1 MDSARQAKIDA
12 FDPNG
17 VGLKNGHFIGLP
29 FTEEEA
35 QLIYLGIPWDV
46 TVSYRE
52 GTSGGPGNILEASAQ
67 LDLIDPDVP
76 QAWHIGHYFRPS
88 PDAWLT
94 INNALRQK
102 SRRYIDFLE
111 NGGDVADD
119 HGMARVLEEI
129 NAACAE
135 QVERVANA
143 TAELLDAGKWV
154 GLIGGDHSSPLGYLR
169 SLAERHQSF
178 GILQI
183 DAHMDLRQAYEG
195 FTYSHASIFY
205 NALQLP
211 AVGRLVQVGI
221 RDYCEEEFN
230 LAKEQNDRVHV
241 WYEQDRQEALMRGE
255 TWHELCGQIIAD
267 LPAEVYLSFDIDG
280 LRPDLCPN
288 TGTPVPGGLTFYEA
302 IYLIRQVVQSGRTII
317 GFDLCETAGPE
328 HDWDGNVAARLAW
341 RLGNLCAL
349 SQGWKA

>member
-143 TAELLDAGKWV
+143 TADAAC
-154 GLIGGDHSSPLGYLR
+154 DQARASPQPPGMGVR
-169 SLAERHQSF
+169 AAAPIWPR
-178 GILQI
+178 
-183 DAHMDLRQAYEG
+183 
-195 FTYSHASIFY
+195 AS
-205 NALQLP
+205 AKRLP
-211 AVGRLVQVGI
+211 PVAVV
-221 RDYCEEEFN
+221 
-230 LAKEQNDRVHV
+230 RV
-241 WYEQDRQEALMRGE
+241 
-255 TWHELCGQIIAD
+255 
-267 LPAEVYLSFDIDG
+267 
-280 LRPDLCPN
+280 
-288 TGTPVPGGLTFYEA
+288 
-302 IYLIRQVVQSGRTII
+302 
-317 GFDLCETAGPE
+317 
-328 HDWDGNVAARLAW
+328 
-341 RLGNLCAL
+341 
-349 SQGWKA
+349 